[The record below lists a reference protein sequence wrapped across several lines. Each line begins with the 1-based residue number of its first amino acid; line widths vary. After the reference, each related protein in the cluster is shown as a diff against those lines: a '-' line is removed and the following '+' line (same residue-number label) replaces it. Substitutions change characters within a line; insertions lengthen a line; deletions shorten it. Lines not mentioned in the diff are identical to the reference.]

1 MSLVCYVRHMVSAM
15 SEYKT
20 IPINILLTK
29 YLFINPQFL
38 NEYPYFKYNHDR
50 TTYVF
55 NIKRNPFY
63 LIFQAYYPIS
73 ILSIN
78 LCSHLHQK
86 CIAYRKDRDF
96 YEIIP
101 TIEKLL
107 HKSEDRTRVKIVEL
121 LMKIVKS
128 NAAIPQWIDVIN
140 KRVSNFMANS
150 RMSSNEY
157 FMSQT
162 FLWNY

>member
-1 MSLVCYVRHMVSAM
+1 MNDIWSPILVQC
-15 SEYKT
+15 
-20 IPINILLTK
+20 
-29 YLFINPQFL
+29 
-38 NEYPYFKYNHDR
+38 PYFDDKYNR
-50 TTYVF
+50 TSYLF
-55 NIKRNPFY
+55 NIKRTPFY

-86 CIAYRKDRDF
+86 CIAYRKDIDS
-96 YEIIP
+96 YKIIR
-101 TIEKLL
+101 TIE
-107 HKSEDRTRVKIVEL
+107 SEDRTRFKIVEL

-128 NAAIPQWIDVIN
+128 NTAIPQWIDVIN

-157 FMSQT
+157 FMEQT